1 MRLGCAIAILIATIV
16 GGGTSPSPS
25 PLFHFGRRSLPNEP
39 ASFNQDDNVAS
50 ASASQS
56 TSVAVGKRDSTR
68 VKLFSRGSG
77 RKSKFIHCY
86 VIIFL
91 YIFDKYLL
99 VLISISY
106 VINIL
111 LSHRIHNR

>member
-25 PLFHFGRRSLPNEP
+25 PLFPFGRRSLPNEP

-50 ASASQS
+50 ASASRS
-56 TSVAVGKRDSTR
+56 TSVAVGGKRDSTR
-68 VKLFSRGSG
+68 VKLFSRGSD
-77 RKSKFIHCY
+77 RKSKFIYCY

-91 YIFDKYLL
+91 FI
-99 VLISISY
+99 
-106 VINIL
+106 
-111 LSHRIHNR
+111 